1 MHKGCRFTEA
11 PVGTGYLCKLLRTT
25 RLVRVNKK
33 KQKRWKKKKKRHL
46 LQVLMQFVMV
56 GGRET

>member
-33 KQKRWKKKKKRHL
+33 KQKRWKKKKKTL
-46 LQVLMQFVMV
+46 AAGLDAICN
-56 GGRET
+56 GRR